1 MTVAVS
7 MLSGSFP
14 VNPMDV
20 CESGSISVSMLF
32 SQGVVLG
39 HYGVK
44 LTVGVICRT
53 SSVVYIWHDIG
64 VIVIT
69 LIPTRLVYTW
79 RRHLV
84 ISIHA
89 TNKAS

>member
-32 SQGVVLG
+32 SQCVVLG

-53 SSVVYIWHDIG
+53 SYLAYPV
-64 VIVIT
+64 
-69 LIPTRLVYTW
+69 R
-79 RRHLV
+79 V
-84 ISIHA
+84 ISVMI
-89 TNKAS
+89 